1 MRTLTKDSNIYEIR
15 DRIVKEYL
23 KRILRRF
30 KQLNQSVLAFDEMNR
45 LAAVNA
51 CYDDVIALSVECIGK
66 VAKRTRKWLNGD
78 DGFLVD
84 MWLMGWLNE
93 PNPVTHYKYMDE
105 ANRKRTRL
113 FEAIESCHLR
123 SEKSRLSCP

>member
-45 LAAVNA
+45 LAAVN
-51 CYDDVIALSVECIGK
+51 
-66 VAKRTRKWLNGD
+66 
-78 DGFLVD
+78 
-84 MWLMGWLNE
+84 
-93 PNPVTHYKYMDE
+93 MDSWS
-105 ANRKRTRL
+105 
-113 FEAIESCHLR
+113 ICG
-123 SEKSRLSCP
+123 